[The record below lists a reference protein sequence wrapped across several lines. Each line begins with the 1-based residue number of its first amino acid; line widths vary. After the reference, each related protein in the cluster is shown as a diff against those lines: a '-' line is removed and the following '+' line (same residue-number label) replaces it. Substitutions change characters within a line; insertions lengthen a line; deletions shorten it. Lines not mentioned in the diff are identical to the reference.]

1 MKKKLLVMLVSIS
14 VIVGIVACGGNS
26 ENRDSE
32 DSKEEITNSNS
43 ENQKEE
49 EKEEKEEET
58 QNSYTIEGITVAA
71 TNFSVEPYSDPNGEY
86 TKRIIVNFTFT
97 NDTDK
102 AFGYYA
108 MCEGYLSDGFK
119 LESWGDLSNM
129 KLSQI
134 PSHGSADV
142 TMYLMADDS
151 VTLDKI
157 TAIYN
162 FMDYNEEYWEDFGKV
177 MTGEM
182 GQEEYMSKYGN
193 ATELKFELTP
203 Q

>member
-1 MKKKLLVMLVSIS
+1 MKKKLLVTLVSIS
-14 VIVGIVACGGNS
+14 VIVGVAACGGNS
-26 ENRDSE
+26 ENRGSE

-49 EKEEKEEET
+49 EKEEPK
-58 QNSYTIEGITVAA
+58 NSYTIDGITVAA

-86 TKRIIVNFTFT
+86 TKKINVNFIFT
-97 NDTDK
+97 NDTER
-102 AFGYYA
+102 AFGYISS
-108 MCEGYLSDGFK
+108 CDGYLSDGYK
-119 LESWGDLSNM
+119 LQSWSDMSDM
-129 KLSQI
+129 KLKQV